1 MSENVNF
8 HMTFP
13 PTPAYIGCL
22 LKIADGRVRTV
33 AEIAEETGIPE
44 GASSGKVRPHIQY
57 ASYMGLL
64 NSSDFTRTPLGKI
77 VYLDADREINSDVMS
92 CQYDLANGCS
102 YVEIFVP

>member
-13 PTPAYIGCL
+13 PTPAYIGRL

-64 NSSDFTRTPLGKI
+64 NSTDFTRTPLGKI
-77 VYLDADREINSDVMS
+77 VYLEDCIN
-92 CQYDLANGCS
+92 NGRKS
-102 YVEIFVP
+102 IWSKIFQG

>member
-13 PTPAYIGCL
+13 PTPAYIGRL

-44 GASSGKVRPHIQY
+44 GASSGKSAHIFSMQVTWGCLILRILRELLLVK
-57 ASYMGLL
+57 SY
-64 NSSDFTRTPLGKI
+64 I
-77 VYLDADREINSDVMS
+77 
-92 CQYDLANGCS
+92 
-102 YVEIFVP
+102 

>member
-13 PTPAYIGCL
+13 PTPAYIGRL

-44 GASSGKVRPHIQY
+44 GASSGKSPSTYSVCKLHGV
-57 ASYMGLL
+57 A
-64 NSSDFTRTPLGKI
+64 
-77 VYLDADREINSDVMS
+77 
-92 CQYDLANGCS
+92 
-102 YVEIFVP
+102 